1 MYYMLEEN
9 ELKKIKEVEEITMT
23 DAEVVGKFIKVDNLY
38 ALLSDLLCEYNH
50 KVEQYEDLESNLNA
64 NYTLK
69 HVNEYEEYGVSV
81 NDFI

>member
-1 MYYMLEEN
+1 MYYLLNDN
-9 ELKKIKEVEEITMT
+9 ELKRIKEVEEITMT

-50 KVEQYEDLESNLNA
+50 KVEEYEDLESNLSEH
-64 NYTLK
+64 YTLK
-69 HVNEYEEYGVSV
+69 HVDEYEEYGVSV

>member
-1 MYYMLEEN
+1 MYYLLNDN
-9 ELKKIKEVEEITMT
+9 ELKRIKEVEEITMT

-50 KVEQYEDLESNLNA
+50 KVEEYEDLESNLNEH
-64 NYTLK
+64 YTLK
-69 HVNEYEEYGVSV
+69 HVDEYEEYGVSV